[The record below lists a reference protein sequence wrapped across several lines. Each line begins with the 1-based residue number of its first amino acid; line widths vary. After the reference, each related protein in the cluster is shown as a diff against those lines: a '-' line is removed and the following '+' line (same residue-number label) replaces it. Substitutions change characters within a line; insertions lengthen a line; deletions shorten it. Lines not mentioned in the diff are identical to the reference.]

1 MLHQAMTKT
10 GVKGND
16 TLMLGDT
23 SFDMVMAINAGVHPV
38 GLVWGYHSADALR
51 AAGAR
56 TVLGNYCDL
65 SPCVEELWSEV

>member
-1 MLHQAMTKT
+1 MLHQAMTET
-10 GVKGND
+10 GVEAND

-23 SFDMVMAINAGVHPV
+23 SFDMVMAMNAGVHPV
-38 GLVWGYHSADALR
+38 GAIWGYHSADALR

-65 SPCVEELWSEV
+65 LPCVETLWSEV